1 MTDESQAQRAAAVF
15 DALGLAYE
23 RAFAG
28 SETHRASLA
37 WLAGR
42 LEPGS
47 RVLDVG
53 CGTGRPTA
61 ETLAAAGHGV
71 LGIDASP
78 VMVDLATR
86 QVPDAAF
93 QHADI
98 HQVPLQDDA
107 FDAVCVYFS
116 LLQMSRTT
124 QESLV
129 RRLARA
135 LRAGGSMVL
144 ATVPADVEDVEVVFM
159 GQKVRAT
166 SYAAEDFTDM
176 VTAAGLTVLSAE
188 TVLFTPD
195 HPDAGHEPHLFL
207 RCVRE

>member
-1 MTDESQAQRAAAVF
+1 MSGGDQARQAAVVF

-23 RAFAG
+23 KAFAH
-28 SETHRASLA
+28 SEAHRDSLA
-37 WLAGR
+37 WLVER
-42 LEPGS
+42 LAPGS

-53 CGTGRPTA
+53 SGTGRPTA
-61 ETLAAAGHGV
+61 ETLAAAGHDV

-93 QHADI
+93 RHADI
-98 HQVPLQDDA
+98 AEVPLEDGS

-116 LLQMSRTT
+116 LLQMSRPA
-124 QESLV
+124 QEALV

-135 LRAGGSMVL
+135 LRPGGSMVL
-144 ATVPADVEDVEVVFM
+144 ATVPVDVEDVEVVFM
-159 GQKVRAT
+159 GQAVRAT
-166 SYAAEDFTDM
+166 SFAGEDFTGM
-176 VTAAGLTVLSAE
+176 VAAAGLTVLSAQD
-188 TVLFTPD
+188 VLFTPD
-195 HPDAGHEPHLFL
+195 HPGAGPEPHLFL

>member
-1 MTDESQAQRAAAVF
+1 MIGGDQAQQAAVVF

-23 RAFAG
+23 KAFAH
-28 SETHRASLA
+28 SEEHRASLA

-42 LEPGS
+42 LAPGS

-53 CGTGRPTA
+53 SGTGRPTA
-61 ETLAAAGHGV
+61 GTLAAAGHDV

-93 QHADI
+93 RHADI
-98 HQVPLQDDA
+98 AEVPLDEGS

-116 LLQMSRTT
+116 LLQMSRPA
-124 QESLV
+124 QEALV

-135 LRAGGSMVL
+135 LRPGGSMVV
-144 ATVPADVEDVEVVFM
+144 ATVPVDAEDVEVVFM
-159 GQKVRAT
+159 GQAVRAT
-166 SYAAEDFTDM
+166 SFAADDFTGM
-176 VTAAGLTVLSAE
+176 LGRAGLTVLSARD
-188 TVLFTPD
+188 VLFTPD
-195 HPDAGHEPHLFL
+195 HPGAGPEPHLFL

>member
-37 WLAGR
+37 WLVGR

-47 RVLDVG
+47 QVLDVG
-53 CGTGRPTA
+53 SGTGRPTA

-78 VMVDLATR
+78 VMVDLAAR

-98 HQVPLQDDA
+98 HQVPLQDGA

-116 LLQMSRTT
+116 LLQMSRAT
-124 QESLV
+124 QETLV

-166 SYAAEDFTDM
+166 SFAAEDFTDM
-176 VTAAGLTVLSAE
+176 VAAAGLTVLSAE

-195 HPDAGHEPHLFL
+195 HPGAGHEPHLFL

>member
-37 WLAGR
+37 WLVGR

-47 RVLDVG
+47 QVLDVG
-53 CGTGRPTA
+53 SGTGRPTA

-78 VMVDLATR
+78 VMVDLAAR
-86 QVPDAAF
+86 HVPDAAF

-98 HQVPLQDDA
+98 HQVPLQNGA

-116 LLQMSRTT
+116 LLQMSRAT
-124 QESLV
+124 QETLV

-166 SYAAEDFTDM
+166 SFAAEDFTDM
-176 VTAAGLTVLSAE
+176 VAAAGLTVLSAE
-188 TVLFTPD
+188 TVLFTPG
-195 HPDAGHEPHLFL
+195 HPGAGHEPHLFL